1 MRREARCTR
10 AARADAQERA
20 QELASIL
27 QFVASQ
33 RGDAGADAR
42 RVQTFVFSATL
53 TLPPAL
59 RRRVRRGGGGASGSA
74 SLDALMASLAFRDKP
89 LVADLTSARRLADR
103 ARPAPRLRGRRPRPR
118 RR

>member
-1 MRREARCTR
+1 
-10 AARADAQERA
+10 
-20 QELASIL
+20 
-27 QFVASQ
+27 
-33 RGDAGADAR
+33 
-42 RVQTFVFSATL
+42 VQTFVFSATL

-103 ARPAPRLRGRRPRPR
+103 ARPASCSRSRRPVLAGADVPRTKKRTPAYRVRVRPCQPR